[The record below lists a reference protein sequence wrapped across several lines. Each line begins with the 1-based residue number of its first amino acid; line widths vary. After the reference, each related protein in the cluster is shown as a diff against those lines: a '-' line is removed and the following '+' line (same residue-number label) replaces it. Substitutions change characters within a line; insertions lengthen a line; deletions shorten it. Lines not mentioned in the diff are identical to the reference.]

1 MIFLCVIKM
10 MVWVYD
16 LLIEGECDEWWFIRL
31 QLLKNR

>member
-10 MVWVYD
+10 MALVYD
-16 LLIEGECDEWWFIRL
+16 LLIEGEYDEWWFIRL